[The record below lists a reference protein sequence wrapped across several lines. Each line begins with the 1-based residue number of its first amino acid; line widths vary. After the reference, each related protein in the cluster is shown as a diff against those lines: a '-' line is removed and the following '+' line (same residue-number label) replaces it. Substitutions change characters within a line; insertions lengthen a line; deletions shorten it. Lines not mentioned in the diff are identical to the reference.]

1 MSFLRW
7 MWAWLNIRAGW
18 LCLGG
23 LGLVALW
30 NWRAWRHDRALADRL
45 RAEEPEPVELA
56 ATPRVSVLVAAWNEA
71 DMIEGHIKSFLA
83 LRYPNKELILCAGG
97 SDGTYALA
105 RRYAGERVTVLEQQ
119 TAEGKQAALRRCLER
134 AMGEIIFLADADS
147 LLDDQPFERV
157 LAPLID
163 GGEEAATGRFAPL
176 RRQRGNPFVLM
187 QWYVDN
193 FGRARAPNYVEGL
206 IGRNAAIHRSV
217 LDRSGGFSADVAT
230 GTDYFLARQLLAAG
244 VRIRYVADSLVETEF
259 VTAIRPYLR
268 QQSRWLRNILV
279 HGRAFGAVHQVRSAL
294 AQCLAGTLFLLWLL
308 ALPVTGGLGLAL
320 WLVVWLHGLL
330 SRYRYIR
337 FGEVTLRQ
345 PRRASLYLLAPL
357 YLLLDQV
364 MLFCALLE
372 WLLPARR
379 RRW

>member
-1 MSFLRW
+1 MSFRW
-7 MWAWLNIRAGW
+7 IWAWLNQHAGW
-18 LCLGG
+18 LCLAG

-30 NWRAWRHDRALADRL
+30 NWRAWRRDRALAGRI
-45 RAEEPEPVELA
+45 RAQEPEPVELGTA
-56 ATPRVSVLVAAWNEA
+56 PRVSVLVAAWNEA
-71 DMIEGHIKSFLA
+71 ELIEGHIESFLA
-83 LRYPNKELILCAGG
+83 LRFPNKELILCAGG
-97 SDGTYALA
+97 SDSTHALA
-105 RRYAGERVTVLEQQ
+105 RRYAGESVTVLEQQ
-119 TAEGKQAALRRCLER
+119 PGEGKQAALRRCLER
-134 AMGEIIFLADADS
+134 AMGEIIYLTDADS

-157 LAPLID
+157 LALLID

-230 GTDYFLARQLLAAG
+230 GTDYYLACQLLAAG

-268 QQSRWLRNILV
+268 QQSRWLRNILF

-294 AQCLAGTLFLLWLL
+294 AQCLAGTVFLLWPL
-308 ALPVTGGLGLAL
+308 AFPFTGGLGLGL
-320 WLVVWLHGLL
+320 WLVVWFHGVL
-330 SRYRYIR
+330 SRYRYMR

-364 MLFCALLE
+364 MLSWALLE
-372 WLLPARR
+372 WLLPATR